1 MTRVALVTRVVKPL
15 LYLAALVPCAWI
27 LVALAAGRV
36 EGDQVKYIQ
45 HVTGTTVLV
54 TLFLTLT
61 VTPLRRATGWNEL
74 IRTRRLI
81 GLTAFWYALLHFLSY
96 VVFDQ
101 VLSLADI
108 ADDVAKHPWVL
119 VGFGSFLLLIP
130 LAVTST
136 NAWIRRL
143 GGKRWQRL
151 HMLIYPA
158 AVGGVLH
165 YLWLVKK
172 DVRTPLWF
180 AGVLALVFAAR
191 LWAGRARRR
200 PPTRTRA
207 PRREPSPLI
216 PVGED
221 VA

>member
-1 MTRVALVTRVVKPL
+1 MTRLALVTRVVKPL
-15 LYLAALVPCAWI
+15 LYLAATLPCAWI
-27 LVALAAGRV
+27 VLALATGQV

-54 TLFLTLT
+54 TLLLTLA
-61 VTPLRRATGWNEL
+61 VTPLRRATGWNEI

-101 VLSLADI
+101 ALSLADI
-108 ADDVAKHPWVL
+108 AEDVAKHPWVL
-119 VGFGSFLLLIP
+119 VGFGSFLLLVP

-136 NAWIRRL
+136 SGWVRRL
-143 GGKRWQRL
+143 GGKRRRRL

-180 AGVLALVFAAR
+180 AGVLAVAFAAR
-191 LWAGRARRR
+191 AQI
-200 PPTRTRA
+200 
-207 PRREPSPLI
+207 PRRESSPLI
-216 PVGED
+216 PAGED